1 MQKYLLLTIILLE
14 YPVLLISHKLEPTN
28 MAGYVGRIERRSVK
42 YFVLKMSTQGMKA
55 SSKGGISEN
64 NFWKKDKAKYM
75 HNQRVSM
82 LVNYLNDV
90 LPLQV
95 IDETNYTAPVDLEL
109 PIDITDVPALRKV
122 LSKCGFRLEE
132 TEQKGEMFILSQK

>member
-64 NFWKKDKAKYM
+64 NFWKKDKA
-75 HNQRVSM
+75 V
-82 LVNYLNDV
+82 
-90 LPLQV
+90 
-95 IDETNYTAPVDLEL
+95 
-109 PIDITDVPALRKV
+109 
-122 LSKCGFRLEE
+122 
-132 TEQKGEMFILSQK
+132 

>member
-1 MQKYLLLTIILLE
+1 MLRNEGVPSTE
-14 YPVLLISHKLEPTN
+14 YT
-28 MAGYVGRIERRSVK
+28 
-42 YFVLKMSTQGMKA
+42 
-55 SSKGGISEN
+55 
-64 NFWKKDKAKYM
+64 DKAKYM